1 MCFGTGSHAGK
12 SVLAAALCRVYARRG
27 YRVVPFKAQNMALNS
42 YVTPEGGELGR
53 AQAYQARAAGLEPH
67 VDMNPVLLKPS
78 SQTGSQVI
86 VLGRPVGHMA
96 VREYHAY
103 QPEVW
108 PAVTAAFERLRSEY
122 DLIVM
127 EGAGSPAEINLRG
140 QDIVNM
146 KMALYARSP
155 SLLIGD
161 IDRGGV
167 FASLVGHV
175 ELFTPEE
182 RELIAAFVIN
192 KFRGDASLLDP
203 GIHFLL
209 ERTGVPT
216 LGVVPMLADWRGD
229 EEDSLGIEDRRRRS
243 KPDAPLQI
251 AVVRL
256 PFISNYTDFDALAD
270 EPDVNVRY
278 VTSPGELD
286 GVAAIVLP
294 GTKSTIADLAWLRES
309 GLAAAVTARA
319 AAGTQVIGVCGGYQ
333 MLGRCI
339 HDPDGVESDAGS
351 VEGLGLLDAETTF
364 AGDKRTVRVEGE
376 LLGAG
381 GEAGVASVGAAPA
394 GAPAAPGL
402 LGPAG
407 TPLRGY
413 EIHMGRTTLGPSA
426 ASLLRLRSADGAE
439 HDDGAVALPG
449 SGPGASDVAPAVCG
463 SYVHGVFDR
472 PELRTAFLNGLRTAR
487 GLVRFESSAA
497 SPDDDID
504 RLADHVEAYLDMGL
518 LDRIVGLETR

>member
-12 SVLAAALCRVYARRG
+12 SVLAAALCRIYARRG
-27 YRVVPFKAQNMALNS
+27 YRVAPFKAQNMALNS

-86 VLGRPVGHMA
+86 VLGRPVRHMA

-108 PAVTAAFERLRSEY
+108 PTVTAAFERLRAQY

-182 RELIAAFVIN
+182 RELVAAFVIN
-192 KFRGDASLLDP
+192 KFRGDASLLDS
-203 GIHFLL
+203 GIAFLR

-229 EEDSLGIEDRRRRS
+229 EEDSLGIEDRRRRAR
-243 KPDAPLQI
+243 PDAPLQI

-278 VTSPGELD
+278 VTTPGELG

-309 GLAAAVTARA
+309 GLAAAVTAAA
-319 AAGTQVIGVCGGYQ
+319 AAGTPVVGVCGGYQ
-333 MLGRCI
+333 MLGRRI

-351 VEGLGLLDAETTF
+351 VDGLGLLDAETAF

-376 LLGAG
+376 LLGIEGAQE
-381 GEAGVASVGAAPA
+381 EASA
-394 GAPAAPGL
+394 GALPPGSPAVPSP
-402 LGPAG
+402 LGAAG

-413 EIHMGRTTLGPSA
+413 EIHMGRTKLGPGA
-426 ASLLRLRSADGAE
+426 APLLRLRGADGAA
-439 HDDGAVALPG
+439 HDDGAVALAGPDAAP
-449 SGPGASDVAPAVCG
+449 SGAAPRVCG
-463 SYVHGVFDR
+463 SYVHGLFDQ
-472 PELRTAFLNGLRTAR
+472 PELRTGFLNGLRDAAGLAR
-487 GLVRFESSAA
+487 SEAA
-497 SPDDDID
+497 AVSPDDDID
-504 RLADHVEAYLDMGL
+504 RLADHVEIYLDMEL
-518 LDRIVGLETR
+518 LDRIVGLEVW